1 MSKPT
6 KIYANEHPK
15 FKKKDR
21 KLLASKADDDFA
33 AALEA
38 EIKLE
43 EAEFNAWVRAN
54 NKRIKAKN
62 E

>member
-15 FKKKDR
+15 FKKKD
-21 KLLASKADDDFA
+21 KILLASADDDFA

>member
-21 KLLASKADDDFA
+21 ILLASADDDYA
-33 AALEA
+33 AALEE

-54 NKRIKAKN
+54 NKRIKAKK
-62 E
+62 EK

>member
-21 KLLASKADDDFA
+21 ILLASADDDYA
-33 AALEA
+33 AAHEE